1 MKKIVSALLLLS
13 LLVSCKDKTAYTIT
27 GSAEG
32 LENGAKVFLYEDRR
46 AQNVLEETTL
56 ENGKFSF
63 TGKVQEPVLRFIDV
77 EGRDGRPIHVVIEP
91 GDITLNIGETES
103 VSGTPLNEKNYSFW
117 SSLGEKSAPDSKL
130 VFDFIKQNTDNVL
143 GVYYANQN
151 AYMFDLA
158 QLKEI
163 VSLFPAEWTNN
174 EMLNQI
180 KELVSNQEETA
191 VGKKF
196 KDLKGLTPAGEEKA
210 LSDYVGK
217 GKVVLVDFW
226 ASWCPPCRQDM
237 PYLVNAYARYKD
249 KGFEIVGVSL
259 DKTNEDW
266 KQGIEDLGI
275 TWPQISDLKYW
286 GSELSKAYGVRSIP
300 FTVLIDKEG
309 NIVDQKISG
318 KDLDA
323 KLSELL
329 AK

>member
-77 EGRDGRPIHVVIEP
+77 EGRDGRPIHVVLEP
-91 GDITLNIGETES
+91 GEIALNIGETEI
-103 VSGTPLNEKNYSFW
+103 VSGTPLNDKNTAYWATDKAGSEANLMTFFKENANNA
-117 SSLGEKSAPDSKL
+117 LG
-130 VFDFIKQNTDNVL
+130 I
-143 GVYYANQN
+143 YYANQY

-163 VSLFPAEWTNN
+163 VSFFPAEWTNN

-210 LSDYVGK
+210 LSDYAGK